1 MSETALLQADLQQ
14 IRRDLHQIPELALE
28 ETKTHAYLKAL
39 IVQWQTPWVEIREVP
54 ELPTALLVRV
64 QGTQPQRTLGYRTD
78 IDALPIEEQ
87 TGLPFAS
94 KHPGKMHACGHDM
107 HMTVAL
113 GVLHHFCMT
122 QPKDN
127 LVFLFQPAEE
137 EEFGGKKLYDLG
149 VFKDEWR
156 PDEFY
161 GLHDN
166 PALPAGQI
174 ATRQGTL
181 FAGSCVVRIVFSG
194 AGGHAAMPHL
204 TNDAL
209 LAAASFVT
217 SVQSIVSRNLNPVDA
232 GVVTFGSLHAGGS
245 VGNIIADEAKL
256 IGTMRG
262 LTQVNL
268 EMMMDRIQR
277 IARGT
282 AETFNVDVD
291 IELEQGGYQPVEN
304 DPDTTARFIDFMEQD
319 EASDFTIVDSAMTA
333 EDFGYLLHQIPGT
346 MFWLGVNDP
355 SHNLHQ
361 AVFSPDEAAL
371 LPGIQSITRF
381 LTWRMA
387 QN

>member
-1 MSETALLQADLQQ
+1 MAEALLDDTQLVE
-14 IRRDLHQIPELALE
+14 IRRDLHQIPELALQ
-28 ETKTHAYLKAL
+28 ETETHDYLKSV
-39 IVQWQTPWVEIREVP
+39 ISDWQVPWMEIRDVP
-54 ELPTALLVRV
+54 ELPTAILVRF
-64 QGTQPQRTLGYRTD
+64 QGSDPQRTLGYRTD
-78 IDALPIEEQ
+78 IDGLPIDEA

-113 GVLHHFCMT
+113 GVLHYYTVH

-149 VFKDEWR
+149 VFNDEWR

-181 FAGSCVVRIVFSG
+181 FAGSCVVRITFSG

-209 LAAASFVT
+209 LAGASFV
-217 SVQSIVSRNLNPVDA
+217 SAVQSIVSRNLNPVDA
-232 GVVTFGSLHAGGS
+232 GVVTFGSFHAGGT
-245 VGNIIADEAKL
+245 VGNIIASEAKL

-262 LTQVNL
+262 LTQKNL
-268 EMMMDRIQR
+268 EMMMARMTR
-277 IARGT
+277 IANGV

-291 IELEQGGYQPVEN
+291 LELEQGGYQPVEN
-304 DPDTTARFIDFMEQD
+304 DPETTARFIDFMENAD
-319 EASDFTIVDSAMTA
+319 DVDFSDIDSAMTA

-346 MFWLGVNDP
+346 MFWLGVNDRQ
-355 SHNLHQ
+355 HNLHQ
-361 AVFSPDEAAL
+361 ATLSPDEAAL
-371 LPGIQSITRF
+371 VPGVRAITEF
-381 LTWRMA
+381 LDWRMTQA
-387 QN
+387 

>member
-1 MSETALLQADLQQ
+1 MANPLGG
-14 IRRDLHQIPELALE
+14 
-28 ETKTHAYLKAL
+28 
-39 IVQWQTPWVEIREVP
+39 EIREVP

-64 QGTQPQRTLGYRTD
+64 QGTQSQRTLGYRTD

-87 TGLPFAS
+87 TGLPFVS

-107 HMTVAL
+107 HMTVSL

-122 QPKDN
+122 QTKDN

-149 VFKDEWR
+149 LFKDNWR

-166 PALPAGQI
+166 PALTAGQI
-174 ATRQGTL
+174 VTRQGTL

-277 IARGT
+277 IARDT

-304 DPDTTARFIDFMEQD
+304 DPDTPARFNDFMEQD

-346 MFWLGVNDP
+346 MFWLGVNDLN
-355 SHNLHQ
+355 HNLHQ

-371 LPGIQSITRF
+371 IPGIQSITRF
-381 LTWRMA
+381 LIWRMA